1 MKLKSRI
8 LIFSVVLVSTL
19 TSCAG
24 SHCNINKWRC
34 RRYVE
39 TKKLPIQN
47 SLVEK
52 PAVVIG

>member
-8 LIFSVVLVSTL
+8 LILAVVLASTL

-34 RRYVE
+34 RRYVQTE
-39 TKKLPIQN
+39 VQPVQPTTHTQK
-47 SLVEK
+47 
-52 PAVVIG
+52 VIG

>member
-8 LIFSVVLVSTL
+8 LILAVILASTL

-39 TKKLPIQN
+39 AKKLPIQN

-52 PAVVIG
+52 PTAVIG